1 MSVQIQIVSDLL
13 DLLQIKDSVEMTS
26 AIVSRV
32 LSEPRA
38 LEPLTEKLIEQVSV
52 SVNPNLKISENS
64 SSKSGKNTKSVKNG
78 SQGDVETVVNALRTF
93 EALANNCM
101 TVAEAYLCSNLS
113 VMLQAAAHK
122 QAAVRAAAESAVLA
136 IANGMSPNAVEEV
149 LPQLFEN
156 SQVGVAWQ
164 TRALALKVIAS
175 FGDHAPEQL
184 GHLLPKVVP
193 QVTLSMSET
202 KKEVNQAALL
212 AMTNACNVI
221 GNRDIE
227 HMTPKIVRSISN
239 PEDVPE
245 IMHDLAGVTF
255 VQSVQSPALAMV
267 VPLLIRGLRSKLT
280 ATRRQSAVII
290 DNMSKLVDDPV
301 DAEPFLPTLMPALQF
316 AADAMSDPEAR
327 VVAERAAAQ
336 LVKLSDQCKQ
346 ARQYSKDIEKS
357 KVLAAINSK
366 VVSMAGLDVEL
377 NHIAALCC
385 SLMGLKK
392 FDPAD
397 WQEIS
402 KYLSVYESKEF
413 AEKMVNELRVE
424 FKEMIKAMPMN
435 EDDDDNAEELCNCQF
450 TLAYGT
456 KILLHNTTMR
466 LKRGAKYG
474 LLGGNESGKSTL
486 MRSIANGSVEG
497 FPDPSTVRT
506 VFVEADILGELSHLS
521 CIDYIMQDPRLAGCS
536 KEEVLNVM
544 TTVGFREDGKAK
556 PNHPVSSLSGGWRM
570 KLALARAM
578 LQRADILLLDEPTNH
593 LDVINVA
600 WVKAY
605 INSLKSVTAIM
616 VSHDS
621 GFLNDCC
628 TDILQIDRLKLKHF
642 KGNLNKFIEQNPEAR
657 SFFNLKETKLKFR
670 FPQPGPIEGV
680 KSRSKALMKMSHC
693 DFTYPGNEKPTLY
706 DITIQVSMSSRVGC
720 VGENGAGK
728 STMIK
733 VLTGELVPQ
742 TGDVWKHPNARIA
755 YVAQHAFHH
764 IENHLSQTANEYIR
778 WRYSNGEDK
787 ESLVK
792 VSMILTD
799 AEAKLQKEPFEVQ
812 WIDDDG
818 KQFKANKVV
827 IELTGSRREN
837 KQKEYEYEVKYKD
850 GSEGQLPLRTLQ
862 KRGWEKACKAV
873 DARIAQRSGQ
883 YIRTL
888 SSANVEKHLNDCGLA
903 PEFATH
909 YRMSALSGGQKVK
922 VVLAA
927 AMWNQPHILILD
939 EPTNYLDRES
949 LGALAGAI
957 AEFEGGVIIISHN
970 NEFVS
975 TLCPE
980 EWVMDA
986 GHLTTR
992 GEVGWMNRQDDK
1004 ISDAPVMTEMIDA
1017 LGNTTEV
1024 KQAKKKLSKRDEKA
1038 LIKNIKKKLDSGLEL
1053 DEDEEELAIANGLM

>member
-1 MSVQIQIVSDLL
+1 MGGKGAELDAAVS
-13 DLLQIKDSVEMTS
+13 
-26 AIVSRV
+26 
-32 LSEPRA
+32 A
-38 LEPLTEKLIEQVSV
+38 L
-52 SVNPNLKISENS
+52 
-64 SSKSGKNTKSVKNG
+64 
-78 SQGDVETVVNALRTF
+78 NAF
-93 EALANNCM
+93 EALANNNILA
-101 TVAEAYLCSNLS
+101 AEAHLIGNLS
-113 VMLQAAAHK
+113 VVLNAGASK
-122 QAAVRAAAESAVLA
+122 QIKIRAAAESALLA
-136 IANGMSPNAVEEV
+136 ITSKMSPNALNEV
-149 LPQLFEN
+149 LPALFAASE
-156 SQVGVAWQ
+156 VGVAWQ
-164 TRALALKVIAS
+164 TRALSLKVIAA
-175 FGDHAPEQL
+175 FGDYAPEQL
-184 GHLLPKVVP
+184 GFALPQVVP
-193 QVTLSMSET
+193 QVTLSMSEP
-202 KKEVNQAALL
+202 KKEVSQAAYL
-212 AMTNACNVI
+212 ALSNACNVI

-239 PEDVPE
+239 PEEVPE
-245 IMHDLAGVTF
+245 IMHSLAGVTF

-267 VPLLIRGLRSKLT
+267 VPLLIRGLRSKVT

-301 DAEPFLPTLMPALQF
+301 DAAPFLPTLMPALQF

-327 VVAERAAAQ
+327 GITERASAQ
-336 LVKLSDQCKQ
+336 LVRLSAQCEAAKLLTKVVD
-346 ARQYSKDIEKS
+346 KS
-357 KVLAAINSK
+357 LVLAAIKSRF
-366 VVSMAGLDVEL
+366 VVSDAEVEL

-385 SLMGLKK
+385 SLMHLKK
-392 FDPAD
+392 LETSD
-397 WQEIS
+397 WTEIE
-402 KYLSVYESKEF
+402 KYLSVLVGSTKTSEHIDS
-413 AEKMVNELRVE
+413 LRLE
-424 FKEMIKAMPMN
+424 CREMTKPIPPK
-435 EDDDDNAEELCNCQF
+435 DDDDDTAEELCNCQF

-474 LLGGNESGKSTL
+474 LLGGNDSGKSTL

-497 FPDPSTVRT
+497 FPDPSLVRT

-521 CIDYIMQDPRLAGCS
+521 CVDYILSDPRLAGS
-536 KEEVLNVM
+536 SRDEVLSIM
-544 TTVGFREDGKAK
+544 ASVGFRDDGKAK
-556 PNHPVSSLSGGWRM
+556 PNHAVSTLSGGWRM

-578 LQRADILLLDEPTNH
+578 LQNADILLLDEPTNH

-600 WVKAY
+600 WVKSY
-605 INSLKSVTAIM
+605 INSLKTVTCIM

-628 TDILQIDRLKLKHF
+628 THIMQIERLKLKIT
-642 KGNLNKFIEQNPEAR
+642 KGNLDHFIAANPDAR
-657 SFFNLKETKLKFR
+657 AYFSIKESKLKFK
-670 FPQPGPIEGV
+670 FPQPGPIDGV

-693 DFTYPGNEKPTLY
+693 DFTYPGNTVPTLF
-706 DITIQVSMSSRVGC
+706 DISIQVSMASRVGC

-733 VLTGELVPQ
+733 VLTGEVVPQ
-742 TGDVWKHPNARIA
+742 TGDVWKHPNARVA

-764 IENHLSQTANEYIR
+764 IEDHLNKTANEYIR

-792 VSMILTD
+792 VSMVLTD
-799 AEAKLQKEPFEVQ
+799 QEIALQKEPFEVN

-818 KQFKANKVV
+818 KAQKANKVV
-827 IELTGSRREN
+827 VELVGSRREN
-837 KQKEYEYEVKYKD
+837 KQKEYEYECKFRD
-850 GSEGQLPLRTLQ
+850 GSEGYLSIKILNR
-862 KRGWEKACKAV
+862 RGWDKATKAI
-873 DARIAQRSGQ
+873 DARIAQRSGL

-888 SSANVEKHLNDCGLA
+888 SSANVEKHLNDCGLT
-903 PEFATH
+903 PEFGTH

-922 VVLAA
+922 VVMAA
-927 AMWNQPHILILD
+927 SMWNQPHILILD

-957 AEFEGGVIIISHN
+957 SEFEGGVVIISHN

-992 GEVGWMNRQDDK
+992 GEVGWMLRQDDK
-1004 ISDAPVMTEMIDA
+1004 ISDAPVITEMTDSS
-1017 LGNTTEV
+1017 GNTSEV

-1038 LIKNIKKKLDSGLEL
+1038 AIKVILKKIQSKIDL
-1053 DEDEEELAIANGLM
+1053 DEDEEELAQANGLYE